1 MNILIVC
8 LGNICRSPM
17 AEGVM
22 RKKITDKSLAITV
35 DSAGTANYHVGEPPD
50 ERAIATAKNFGIDIS
65 KFRGRQF
72 GINDFDRFDKIFAMD
87 SSNYRNIIKLARSKK
102 DKNKVFY
109 FLTKGHEGS
118 DVPDPWYGGSEEFIH
133 VFELLQKA
141 SDKILEKIITHTQE

>member
-17 AEGVM
+17 AEGVL
-22 RKKITDKSLAITV
+22 RKKIVDKSLAITV
-35 DSAGTANYHVGEPPD
+35 DSAGTANYHIGEPPD

-72 GINDFDRFDKIFAMD
+72 EINDFDRFDKIFAMD
-87 SSNYRNIIKLARSKK
+87 SSNYWNIIKLARSEK

-109 FLTKGHEGS
+109 FLTKDDEGS